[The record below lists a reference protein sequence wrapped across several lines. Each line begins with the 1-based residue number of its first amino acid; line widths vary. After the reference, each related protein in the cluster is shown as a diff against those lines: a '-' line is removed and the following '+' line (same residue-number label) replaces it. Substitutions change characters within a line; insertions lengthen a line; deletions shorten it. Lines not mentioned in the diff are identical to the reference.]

1 MKELRDIKGYP
12 VFWYVDS
19 LSKLIFEP
27 VVTATGFFLPHL
39 IDKTIKLFKYFQ
51 SLFYGRN
58 NQRLQEN
65 V

>member
-19 LSKLIFEP
+19 LSRLIFEP

-39 IDKTIKLFKYFQ
+39 IGNTI
-51 SLFYGRN
+51 
-58 NQRLQEN
+58 
-65 V
+65 

>member
-1 MKELRDIKGYP
+1 MKKKRGIKGYP

-27 VVTATGFFLPHL
+27 VVTATGFFLAINGL
-39 IDKTIKLFKYFQ
+39 KVENIFQ
-51 SLFYGRN
+51 CSSGSRHKSLT
-58 NQRLQEN
+58 